1 MTPRNKALL
10 KPMAIGALIA
20 FALIALFLIPI
31 KNPNPDWGKFWLV
44 KPFIIVPLAGAIGG
58 AVYYFIGKLS
68 AQQGW
73 SKIVATIISILIYLI
88 GIWMG
93 TVIGLDGTL
102 WN

>member
-1 MTPRNKALL
+1 MSQGNKALL
-10 KPMAIGALIA
+10 KPIVIGALIA
-20 FALIALFLIPI
+20 FTLIALFLLPI
-31 KNPNPDWGKFWLV
+31 QNPNPEWGKFWLV
-44 KPFIIVPLAGAIGG
+44 KPFILVSLAGATGG
-58 AVYYFIGKLS
+58 AVYFFIGKLS

-73 SKIVATIISILIYLI
+73 PKIVATIISILIYLI